1 MTNQSTSTDVL
12 GPIVDFI
19 ERAHRRELHLSPCL
33 GAVTASLEQLPAAER
48 AFAGELCAAILER
61 RHARAAKR
69 YERRMARLREQTEA
83 LESDAMPQAEV
94 NAAVRRMFHD
104 AGLD

>member
-1 MTNQSTSTDVL
+1 MTKDSMAPL
-12 GPIVDFI
+12 VDFI

-33 GAVTASLEQLPAAER
+33 AEVTASLEQLPAAER

-61 RHARAAKR
+61 RQARVAKR
-69 YERRMARLREQTEA
+69 FERRMARLREQSEA
-83 LESDAMPQAEV
+83 LESDATPQAEV